1 MMSNYRTIELPVKGM
16 DCAECTQHVQHA
28 LSQVPGV
35 KEAVVFLAAEKAVLV
50 TDEQRFDLAGARA
63 AVKAAGYE
71 IPEQSS
77 EIQVSPN
84 QKTAQSAVTAAGFVI
99 GFVVFVLVLGEW
111 LGLFE
116 TLTRL
121 IPWYFWLTA
130 VLLGGW
136 PIFVNVVRATRQKQI
151 ISHTLM
157 SLGVIAAIAVGE
169 WPTAAV
175 VVLFM
180 RVGDAVEHF
189 TSNRSRRALHDLSEL
204 APQTARKL
212 VDGIEIM
219 VAISQVQPEDVVVVR
234 PGEVIPVDGFVI
246 EGEAAVDQSAVTGE
260 TMPLDAA
267 IGSRVFAA
275 SIVKEGSLR
284 VNASAVG
291 ADSTFGKVVSL
302 VEQAEAN
309 KGLFQRAADRFA
321 GYYLPVV
328 TGIALLTWLARGDA
342 LAAAS
347 VLVVAC
353 SCSFTLATPIA
364 ILASIAASARQ
375 GMLIKGGR
383 YLETLERATTL
394 FVDKTGTLTLGKP
407 AITDVHPLGEL
418 DEQEI
423 LRLAS
428 GAERYSEH
436 PLAEAV
442 RQAASQRGIS
452 LPQAEGFRSLPG
464 RGVQADI
471 GGHAVSVLG
480 EKGYAAALPPEAL
493 RLKEQGKALLL
504 VSVDGKL
511 EGILAASDQP
521 RVDVGIVMEELRTLG
536 IKRIELLTGD
546 HAQAAAGLAQT
557 LGIPFQAGLLPED
570 KIAVVRA
577 AQAAGEVVVMIG
589 DGVNDAPALAQA
601 DIGIAMGAG
610 GSAIASQAAGIVLL
624 RDDWLLVAHV
634 FRTAK
639 RTLRVVRGNII
650 FTALYNLA
658 GISLAALGILP
669 PALAA
674 AAQSL
679 PDIGILANSAR
690 LLKQ

>member
-1 MMSNYRTIELPVKGM
+1 MSNYRTIELPVKGM

-28 LSQVPGV
+28 LSLVPGV
-35 KEAVVFLAAEKAVLV
+35 KEAVVFLVAEKAMLV
-50 TDEQRFDLAGARA
+50 TDEQLFDLADARA

-77 EIQVSPN
+77 ETQVSPN
-84 QKTAQSAVTAAGFVI
+84 QKTAQSAVTTAGFVI
-99 GFVVFVLVLGEW
+99 GFVVFVLVVGEW

-121 IPWYFWLTA
+121 IPWYFWLSA

-136 PIFVNVVRATRQKQI
+136 PVFVNVVRATRQKQV
-151 ISHTLM
+151 ISHSLM
-157 SLGVIAAIAVGE
+157 TLGVIAAVAVGE

-180 RVGDAVEHF
+180 RVGDTVEHF
-189 TSNRSRRALHDLSEL
+189 TANRSRRALQDLSAL

-212 VDGIEIM
+212 VNGVET
-219 VAISQVQPEDVVVVR
+219 VVSISQVQPEDVVVIR

-246 EGEAAVDQSAVTGE
+246 DGEAAVDQSAVTGE

-291 ADSTFGKVVSL
+291 ADSTFGKVVRL

-328 TGIALLTWLARGDA
+328 AGIALLTWLARGDA

-364 ILASIAASARQ
+364 MLASIASSAQQ
-375 GMLIKGGR
+375 GVLIKGGR
-383 YLETLERATTL
+383 YLETLERATTV

-407 AITDVHPLGEL
+407 AITDIHPLGKR

-423 LRLAS
+423 LRLAG

-442 RQAASQRGIS
+442 RQAASRREIP
-452 LPQAEGFRSLPG
+452 LPQASSFRSLPG

-471 GGHAVSVLG
+471 EGLAVSVLG
-480 EKGYAAALPPEAL
+480 EKGYAEALPVKAL
-493 RLKEQGKALLL
+493 RLRNKEKPCCWLAWMESWKEFWQLLTSRALMLALSWKNCALL
-504 VSVDGKL
+504 
-511 EGILAASDQP
+511 AS
-521 RVDVGIVMEELRTLG
+521 
-536 IKRIELLTGD
+536 
-546 HAQAAAGLAQT
+546 
-557 LGIPFQAGLLPED
+557 
-570 KIAVVRA
+570 
-577 AQAAGEVVVMIG
+577 
-589 DGVNDAPALAQA
+589 NAL
-601 DIGIAMGAG
+601 
-610 GSAIASQAAGIVLL
+610 
-624 RDDWLLVAHV
+624 
-634 FRTAK
+634 
-639 RTLRVVRGNII
+639 NC
-650 FTALYNLA
+650 
-658 GISLAALGILP
+658 
-669 PALAA
+669 
-674 AAQSL
+674 
-679 PDIGILANSAR
+679 
-690 LLKQ
+690 